1 MPGGRRL
8 RGLADRRGI
17 GRRTA
22 VRRPLSRGDLVG
34 VNPHFDDVEVRQV
47 EAYVLDET
55 DLDLYGHRVEVQFV
69 RRIRGMVGLRRAS
82 TRSWSRSPTTCAG
95 CGPRSAEVAGI
106 DPRHR
111 RAPTIDPWTPSTLL
125 LAVVAAAPADSVN
138 LWGAL
143 GCAVAYSAALLATL
157 DAFADLIL
165 ARDDSPAGRL
175 TPAVGLKF
183 GSKLAAAA
191 IAVISAAI
199 VLALDA
205 NWFAFTALTIAF
217 VVVVA
222 IGVVVMLRHRRARSD
237 SDSRVGG

>member
-1 MPGGRRL
+1 MDAL
-8 RGLADRRGI
+8 
-17 GRRTA
+17 
-22 VRRPLSRGDLVG
+22 
-34 VNPHFDDVEVRQV
+34 
-47 EAYVLDET
+47 
-55 DLDLYGHRVEVQFV
+55 
-69 RRIRGMVGLRRAS
+69 
-82 TRSWSRSPTTCAG
+82 
-95 CGPRSAEVAGI
+95 
-106 DPRHR
+106 
-111 RAPTIDPWTPSTLL
+111 TLL
-125 LAVVAAAPADSVN
+125 LAVVAPAPADSEN

-157 DAFADLIL
+157 DGFADLIL

-191 IAVISAAI
+191 IAVISAGI

-217 VVVVA
+217 LVVVA
-222 IGVVVMLRHRRARSD
+222 IGLVVMLRPRQARSD

>member
-1 MPGGRRL
+1 MDAL
-8 RGLADRRGI
+8 
-17 GRRTA
+17 T
-22 VRRPLSRGDLVG
+22 
-34 VNPHFDDVEVRQV
+34 F
-47 EAYVLDET
+47 
-55 DLDLYGHRVEVQFV
+55 
-69 RRIRGMVGLRRAS
+69 
-82 TRSWSRSPTTCAG
+82 
-95 CGPRSAEVAGI
+95 
-106 DPRHR
+106 
-111 RAPTIDPWTPSTLL
+111 L
-125 LAVVAAAPADSVN
+125 LAVVAPAPADTVN

-157 DAFADLIL
+157 DGFADLIL

-217 VVVVA
+217 VVVVG
-222 IGVVVMLRHRRARSD
+222 IGVIVMLRHRRVALDRGPQTD
-237 SDSRVGG
+237 G